1 VLHNEASVYDFELND
16 DMSGTRRDLGQ
27 ARELHLLHT
36 TYHAPHHLP
45 RTTTHH
51 APPRTTHHHA
61 PLTPYHLALAAY
73 PYQAMELLLY
83 GRIGHYEKCVNRI
96 RQHSARSAEE
106 EMAARLLQKLTRGR
120 RGRAESSALAS
131 SALAFAAT
139 LGAAT
144 SMQAAFRGYSFRKTG
159 AGARPEGDAQKDA
172 SGRPLSAVA
181 ARKKTYEQSGLKE
194 RVEMEERQE
203 RQAER
208 VAFEARN
215 QYKMQSDPS
224 EMEISPPPQGRGARA
239 SEGDGGGGSGGGG
252 VHAAPGAARAGSSSR
267 PASGKDGPRPRSGSS
282 GRGQEQAQRD
292 ALASLGRGQARPTSG
307 KGGKGQG
314 QGRPSSGAA
323 RPSSGAAQRRPSGA
337 GAGPGRSSGRRRP
350 SSDSIGMAEAMEE
363 EEEMDPEA
371 KATETLQKC
380 AA

>member
-1 VLHNEASVYDFELND
+1 MYDFELND

-27 ARELHLLHT
+27 AMELYLLHT
-36 TYHAPHHLP
+36 TYYLLL
-45 RTTTHH
+45 TTHH
-51 APPRTTHHHA
+51 APRTT
-61 PLTPYHLALAAY
+61 YHLALTAY

-96 RQHSARSAEE
+96 RQHSAQSSKE
-106 EMAARLLQKLTRGR
+106 EMAARLLQKLMRGR

-159 AGARPEGDAQKDA
+159 AGAEAGAGGETHKDA
-172 SGRPLSAVA
+172 PKLSASA

-224 EMEISPPPQGRGARA
+224 VMEISPPPQVRGGRISEG
-239 SEGDGGGGSGGGG
+239 EGDGGGGGSG
-252 VHAAPGAARAGSSSR
+252 VHAPPGSARAGSSSR
-267 PASGKDGPRPRSGSS
+267 PASGKGGHRPRSGSS

-292 ALASLGRGQARPTSG
+292 ALASLGRGQGRPSS
-307 KGGKGQG
+307 GKGQG
-314 QGRPSSGAA
+314 QGRPSSGKGQGQG
-323 RPSSGAAQRRPSGA
+323 RPASGAAQRRPSGA
-337 GAGPGRSSGRRRP
+337 GAGLGRSSGRRQPSEAERQASA
-350 SSDSIGMAEAMEE
+350 SSDLVEE
-363 EEEMDPEA
+363 EVAEEGEEMDPDQVA
-371 KATETLQKC
+371 AMAMQKC

>member
-1 VLHNEASVYDFELND
+1 
-16 DMSGTRRDLGQ
+16 
-27 ARELHLLHT
+27 
-36 TYHAPHHLP
+36 
-45 RTTTHH
+45 
-51 APPRTTHHHA
+51 
-61 PLTPYHLALAAY
+61 
-73 PYQAMELLLY
+73 MELLLY

-159 AGARPEGDAQKDA
+159 AGAAAGAGAGGETHKDA
-172 SGRPLSAVA
+172 PKLSASA

-224 EMEISPPPQGRGARA
+224 VMEISPPPQVRGGRI
-239 SEGDGGGGSGGGG
+239 SEGEGEGGGGGGGSGM
-252 VHAAPGAARAGSSSR
+252 HAPPGSARAGSSSR
-267 PASGKDGPRPRSGSS
+267 PASGKGGHRPRSGSS

-292 ALASLGRGQARPTSG
+292 ALASLGRGQGRPSS
-307 KGGKGQG
+307 GKGQG
-314 QGRPSSGAA
+314 QG

-337 GAGPGRSSGRRRP
+337 GAGLGRSSGRRQPSEAERQASA
-350 SSDSIGMAEAMEE
+350 SSDLAEE
-363 EEEMDPEA
+363 EVTEEGEEMDPDQVA
-371 KATETLQKC
+371 AMALQKC

>member
-1 VLHNEASVYDFELND
+1 
-16 DMSGTRRDLGQ
+16 
-27 ARELHLLHT
+27 
-36 TYHAPHHLP
+36 
-45 RTTTHH
+45 
-51 APPRTTHHHA
+51 
-61 PLTPYHLALAAY
+61 
-73 PYQAMELLLY
+73 MELLLY

-159 AGARPEGDAQKDA
+159 AGAAAGAGAGGETHKDA
-172 SGRPLSAVA
+172 PKLSASA

-224 EMEISPPPQGRGARA
+224 VMEISPPPQVRGGRI
-239 SEGDGGGGSGGGG
+239 SEGEGEGGGGGGGSGM
-252 VHAAPGAARAGSSSR
+252 HAPPGSARAGSSSR
-267 PASGKDGPRPRSGSS
+267 PASGKGGHRPRSGSS

-337 GAGPGRSSGRRRP
+337 GAGLGRSSGRRQPSEAERQASA
-350 SSDSIGMAEAMEE
+350 SSDLAEE
-363 EEEMDPEA
+363 EVTEEGEEMDPDQVA
-371 KATETLQKC
+371 AMALQKC